1 MEKGKLYLI
10 PNVIADNTQVVVISS
25 HISNA
30 LREIRHFLAE
40 DIRTARRY
48 LSSLKIYPSIDELHF
63 QTLNK
68 DSKPEDLRPMFEPI
82 HQGLNIGIISESG
95 CPGIADPGALAVR
108 FAHEN
113 EIQVIPL
120 VGPSSI
126 LLALMASGLNGQ
138 KFAFHG
144 YLPIDGT
151 ECAYVIRE
159 LEKESKQKNQT
170 QIFIETPYRNNHLK
184 DLLLKNLKN
193 ETALCIA
200 TDITGVDEK
209 IQTRTVKHW
218 KRLVP
223 DMPKAPTVFLFLS
236 F

>member
-1 MEKGKLYLI
+1 MDKGKLYLI
-10 PNVIADNTQVVVISS
+10 PNVIADDTQAVVISS

-30 LREIRHFLAE
+30 LHGIRHFFAE
-40 DIRTARRY
+40 DVRTARRY
-48 LSSLKIYPSIDELHF
+48 LSSLRIYPSIEELHF
-63 QTLNK
+63 QLLNK
-68 DSKPEDLRPMFEPI
+68 DSKPEDLPPMFEPI
-82 HQGLNIGIISESG
+82 YQGLNVGIISESG
-95 CPGIADPGALAVR
+95 CPGIADPGSLAVR

-113 EIQVIPL
+113 EVQVIPL

-138 KFAFHG
+138 KFTFHG
-144 YLPIDGT
+144 YLPIDAK
-151 ECAYVIRE
+151 ECAYVIRD
-159 LEKESKQKNQT
+159 LEKESKQRNQT

-193 ETALCIA
+193 ETTLCIA
-200 TDITGVDEK
+200 TDITGIEEK
-209 IQTRTVKHW
+209 IQTLTVKSW
-218 KRLVP
+218 KQVTF